1 MIMQAIA
8 AAKNDTE
15 SSSTNALMTGIQ
27 GIGAS
32 SIAQQT
38 YASTVLCQPN
48 IHLDI
53 LPDLPKQQAIA
64 RDQAQEWLSSI
75 NPAAISSLV
84 NVRNFSNQVGAYVDA
99 LLPAAQKYDMGDKS
113 QLPYIQQGI
122 QQLLSLAQKNV
133 TSTGVFVDNVQV
145 YVNGINR
152 SQSTFKAAK
161 ETVQTQITGDKGEI
175 SALRQKLNDLNK
187 QMDADIVQIS
197 AGAVSDIIGIGM
209 IVIAATTIIET
220 GGATQTL
227 LAAGITLVAGGTLA
241 MTISSADIVKAQKEY
256 STTLTNLVG
265 LELEVAV
272 FDTVYNQ
279 LTASERLSQSAI
291 DAAKLL
297 VNGWQTVAD
306 SYQQTLADLQ
316 QSSKGYLALRLSAM
330 KRQWQQLGEQ
340 AGSVMQLGPL
350 PFNTVP
356 ANELKSSA

>member
-53 LPDLPKQQAIA
+53 LPDLPAQQAIA

-113 QLPYIQQGI
+113 QLHYIQQGI

-145 YVNGINR
+145 YVNGINS

-161 ETVQTQITGDKGEI
+161 ETVQTQITGDKGKYRH
-175 SALRQKLNDLNK
+175 SGR
-187 QMDADIVQIS
+187 S
-197 AGAVSDIIGIGM
+197 
-209 IVIAATTIIET
+209 
-220 GGATQTL
+220 
-227 LAAGITLVAGGTLA
+227 
-241 MTISSADIVKAQKEY
+241 
-256 STTLTNLVG
+256 
-265 LELEVAV
+265 
-272 FDTVYNQ
+272 
-279 LTASERLSQSAI
+279 
-291 DAAKLL
+291 
-297 VNGWQTVAD
+297 
-306 SYQQTLADLQ
+306 
-316 QSSKGYLALRLSAM
+316 
-330 KRQWQQLGEQ
+330 
-340 AGSVMQLGPL
+340 
-350 PFNTVP
+350 
-356 ANELKSSA
+356 